1 MRYGPIHVFNLCDRA
16 SDQATLFLST
26 VPRDN
31 AMLPPVVRLSFIPKC
46 KRRPARAAVLSE
58 LNTFLNLIEAHMGKP
73 ALIRVSR
80 DFDAAYNIG
89 EGINRTLWLERNFL
103 QPDYASRPWVMWTAS
118 TNHLTKGIEQP
129 VDWDVVRPCPAATP
143 SCWLPPATPCRMPMR
158 PIDRSPTAR
167 RFDIPPRATER

>member
-1 MRYGPIHVFNLCDRA
+1 
-16 SDQATLFLST
+16 
-26 VPRDN
+26 
-31 AMLPPVVRLSFIPKC
+31 MLPPVVRLSFIPKC

-118 TNHLTKGIEQP
+118 NNHLTKGIEQP
-129 VDWDVVRPCPAATP
+129 VEWDVVRSEEHT
-143 SCWLPPATPCRMPMR
+143 SELQSLMR
-158 PIDRSPTAR
+158 ISYAVFCLKKKKQQPYITMKTHVKNQHKA
-167 RFDIPPRATER
+167 